1 MLDNQALFK
10 LLLKTPVDFRA
21 TEFIERINSSFSC
34 HALLITTISLKSMI
48 SEISREEKAQNE
60 PNFTEIRKSEKY
72 FPK

>member
-1 MLDNQALFK
+1 MQQSS
-10 LLLKTPVDFRA
+10 LKGLILGF
-21 TEFIERINSSFSC
+21 

-60 PNFTEIRKSEKY
+60 PNFTEIGKSEKY

>member
-1 MLDNQALFK
+1 MLDNQPLFK
-10 LLLKTPVDFRA
+10 LLSKTSVDFGA
-21 TEFIERINSSFSC
+21 TEFNERITSSF

-60 PNFTEIRKSEKY
+60 PNFTEIRKSEKC